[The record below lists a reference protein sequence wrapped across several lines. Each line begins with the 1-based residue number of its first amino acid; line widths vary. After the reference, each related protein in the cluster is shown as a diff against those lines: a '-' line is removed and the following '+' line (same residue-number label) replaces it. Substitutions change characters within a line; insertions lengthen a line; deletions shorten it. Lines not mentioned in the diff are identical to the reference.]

1 MCVCD
6 CGCLVILLPWRAPVS
21 GAGQVIASE
30 ALNGMNNEKGEEVRG
45 GWYQPES
52 DRGEATE
59 EICFGCEPLVHL

>member
-1 MCVCD
+1 MCVT
-6 CGCLVILLPWRAPVS
+6 GAGLVILVPRPALVS

-30 ALNGMNNEKGEEVRG
+30 ALNSMNNEKGEEVCG

-59 EICFGCEPLVHL
+59 EVCFGCEPLVHL